1 MHVEVQKMK
10 MKMDELTIKM
20 DDLVIMNMNM
30 GKGSLSNTVK
40 ILHH

>member
-10 MKMDELTIKM
+10 MDELIIKM
-20 DDLVIMNMNM
+20 DDLVIMNVNM
-30 GKGSLSNTVK
+30 GKGSLSNPVK